1 MAKTKTIA
9 VTEDVWERL
18 KQIMRREGTRSMNQ
32 TLARIIERG
41 VIPTT
46 RFGAHKNR
54 KLKLTQ
60 KEHEEFTA
68 NWH

>member
-1 MAKTKTIA
+1 
-9 VTEDVWERL
+9 
-18 KQIMRREGTRSMNQ
+18 MRKLCYFMIS
-32 TLARIIERG
+32 LARIIERG